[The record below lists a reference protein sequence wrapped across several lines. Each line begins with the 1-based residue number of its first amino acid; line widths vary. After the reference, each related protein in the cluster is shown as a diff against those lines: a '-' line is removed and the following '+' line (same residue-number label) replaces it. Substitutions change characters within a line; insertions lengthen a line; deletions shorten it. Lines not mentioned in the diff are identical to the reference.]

1 MSYNSPF
8 TGNVVQPT
16 DVSFRSFTISANTQ
30 LSWPINGSAT
40 DNATARIMEV
50 SATVGGLNL
59 IMPPANQASVGQDA
73 LIRNVGAQTFT
84 VVDFANGVIISIA
97 AGTAKYIYIETNATT
112 AGTWGNIAFGVGS
125 SAADAGTLAGYGLL
139 AITSTLNQ
147 SHPVTEFSSNITA
160 TAAFRAQTYVW
171 TGGAGVLTL
180 SLASTLGNNWFTL
193 IKNGGTGLL
202 DVNTS
207 GGNLFDG
214 STTVSLQQGDS
225 CMICCSGTAF
235 YSVGLGRSTLFNFT
249 QLTKP
254 VVSGTYTLTSAE
266 ASNVIQK
273 YTGVLTGNVTVIVPQ
288 TVQVYY
294 TVNETIGG
302 ASNYTV
308 TVSTG
313 VAGAASASI
322 PAGQQ
327 SILLCDSANLLNAN
341 SVIAGGTSFSLIDGT
356 VSNPSLNFGSEGS
369 TGVYRPGAGQFSIAI
384 LGANMSTL
392 SATGLTIAGTGK
404 FTGGISGGT
413 FT

>member
-40 DNATARIMEV
+40 DNAAARIMEV
-50 SATVGGLNL
+50 SATTGGLNL

-84 VVDFANGVIISIA
+84 VVDFANGVIISIP
-97 AGTAKYIYIETNATT
+97 AGAAKYIYIETNATE

-147 SHPVTEFSSNITA
+147 SHPVTEFSSNTTA

-171 TGGAGVLTL
+171 TGGAGVFTL

-193 IKNGGTGLL
+193 IKNSGTGLL

-214 STTVSLQQGDS
+214 STTISLQQGDS

-273 YTGVLTGNVTVIVPQ
+273 YTGVLTGNVTIIVPQ

-294 TVNETIGG
+294 TVNETVGG
-302 ASNYTV
+302 PSNYSV
-308 TVSTG
+308 TLSTG
-313 VAGAASASI
+313 TAGAATAEI
-322 PAGQQ
+322 PPSQQ
-327 SILLCDSANLLNAN
+327 AILLCDSANMLNA
-341 SVIAGGTSFSLIDGT
+341 STIIAGGTAFSIIDGT
-356 VSNPSLNFGSEGS
+356 QTNPSLNFSSEVT
-369 TGVYRPGAGQFSIAI
+369 TGLYRPGSGQFGISV
-384 LGANMSTL
+384 LGVNMLTL
-392 SATGLTIAGTGK
+392 TAAGMNIAGTGN
-404 FTGGISGGT
+404 FINGISGGT
-413 FT
+413 F